1 MDSDLR
7 IFVVD
12 DDPVILDV
20 LSTLLGER
28 WEVET
33 FPSAEACLERTAVCL
48 PQLFILDITLAGM
61 DGLSLCRHFKDD
73 WETQDIPAIF
83 VSASD
88 DMETRLSGYEA
99 GGSDFIVKP
108 FEPEELFHKVEV
120 AARMAQQASAAHP
133 ACRVVFVT
141 AYDEFAVAAFEQAAV
156 DYLVKP
162 VTPERLARTLQRLVA
177 DAPATA
183 SPWDAPL
190 RELQALLGQ
199 LPATA
204 PASAA
209 QALRWLRVGSEQ
221 AVQLLDVQTVDFFRA
236 ADKYTEAWSGGRC
249 ALVRLALGEL
259 ETQLDP
265 DLFWR
270 IHRSVVVRVDAIH
283 EARRDLMGR
292 LFVHLHSGGE
302 ALPVSRSHM
311 HLFNR
316 S

>member
-1 MDSDLR
+1 MIPTLR
-7 IFVVD
+7 VLVADDEAPLRAGLIRQLRQQATALGVTLQVV
-12 DDPVILDV
+12 
-20 LSTLLGER
+20 
-28 WEVET
+28 
-33 FPSAEACLERTAVCL
+33 AEAAHGAAALAAWQEAPAGSIDVA
-48 PQLFILDITLAGM
+48 FLDIRM
-61 DGLSLCRHFKDD
+61 P
-73 WETQDIPAIF
+73 E
-83 VSASD
+83 
-88 DMETRLSGYEA
+88 LSG
-99 GGSDFIVKP
+99 
-108 FEPEELFHKVEV
+108 LEV
-120 AARMAQQASAAHP
+120 AARMAQAASAGHP

-177 DAPATA
+177 DTPTTVT
-183 SPWDAPL
+183 PWDAPL
-190 RELQALLGQ
+190 RQLQALLGQ

-204 PASAA
+204 PASPPTA

-265 DLFWR
+265 DRFWR

-292 LFVHLHSGGE
+292 LFVHLHGCGE
-302 ALPVSRSHM
+302 ALPVSRSHA

-316 S
+316 N

>member
-1 MDSDLR
+1 MSPTLR
-7 IFVVD
+7 VLVADDEAPLRAGLIRQLQQQATALGISVQVVAEAAHGTAALTAWQNA
-12 DDPVILDV
+12 PAGSLDV
-20 LSTLLGER
+20 A
-28 WEVET
+28 
-33 FPSAEACLERTAVCL
+33 F
-48 PQLFILDITLAGM
+48 LDIRM
-61 DGLSLCRHFKDD
+61 P
-73 WETQDIPAIF
+73 E
-83 VSASD
+83 
-88 DMETRLSGYEA
+88 LSG
-99 GGSDFIVKP
+99 
-108 FEPEELFHKVEV
+108 LEV

-162 VTPERLARTLQRLVA
+162 VTPERLARTLQRLAA

-209 QALRWLRVGSEQ
+209 PALRWLRVGSEQ

-249 ALVRLALGEL
+249 SLVRLALGEL

-265 DLFWR
+265 DRFWR